1 MKDLEYINPL
11 FDYILSNNLLNK
23 NDKIEYLCSNPVIS
37 WKLICKYKRYFTN
50 KRLLSQNQNINI
62 DIIKDNIKRWDILS
76 LLEKS
81 IYITFD
87 DIINNK
93 NIFYDNISNILKL
106 IFNKYI
112 KCEKDFNNIKDTWI
126 YEYIYE
132 TYIKP
137 NIYYNYTNCSDYPNC
152 PDYPNTAESA
162 SIFFV
167 DYKNN
172 KINIY
177 DYLIKHYKYIFNNQ
191 AIEYTKYNKPIH
203 EPLLYID
210 YIILVISEIELD
222 KIIIILDDLL
232 SDNNKYFKYYYDITK
247 NVYYKDITKKILK
260 NPNITFNQAIM
271 LSEKYNSMD
280 WDLSYYSLNPNLTL
294 KIILE
299 NQNVKWNYLLMT
311 HNNFYHNEYYQSYSN
326 KKKLVNEFMDKCG
339 EELIK
344 KACHPNRLFNW
355 NEGIIDEYREEYL
368 IECKKYF

>member
-137 NIYYNYTNCSDYPNC
+137 NIYYNYTNC